1 MFTKAWWNVCI
12 SSHHSTPYSPIHFQ
26 GLSSRHF
33 FHILHIYQHW
43 MRLVCYMYRCS
54 PAKNVPMAFQ
64 LPMAFCIPEA
74 KTPISIVKNV
84 RENTGGLRPNGI
96 VSGGA
101 EMCPWRIPQLG
112 NIWKLWLLPS
122 NMRVSK
128 RAGQTHDGHAFAI
141 QDCRNC

>member
-1 MFTKAWWNVCI
+1 MYVYPHITLPLTLQ
-12 SSHHSTPYSPIHFQ
+12 ST
-26 GLSSRHF
+26 SRAFPADIFF
-33 FHILHIYQHW
+33 FHILHIFQHW